1 MKPVRV
7 VSIVGL
13 ALLTA
18 GCAPP
23 TIPDSPAAALASP
36 FPTPVAAASSTA
48 SILPT
53 AASTKPSPTPEPI
66 MVSAVKGNVYI
77 RRGPD
82 LAFDPVSVLMDGQSA
97 RALARDVLAKWVQ
110 IQIPGGGQRTGWV
123 SVQTHFVALT
133 GNIKQLP
140 EVTPIDWPVM
150 ASLRNC
156 TRHAMEADP
165 GGIPIPAV
173 AAFPDN
179 DVPIHPGLYTIHDT
193 AVDGN
198 PEVMQVE
205 IREGVH
211 VDIRIDGNGNHNKCP
226 LP

>member
-13 ALLTA
+13 ALLMA

-23 TIPDSPAAALASP
+23 TIPNSPAAALASP

-53 AASTKPSPTPEPI
+53 AASTKPSPIPEPI

-82 LAFDPVSVLMDGQSA
+82 LAFDPVSVLMDGQST
-97 RALARDVLAKWVQ
+97 RVLARDVLAKWVQ
-110 IQIPGGGQRTGWV
+110 IPIPGQGQRTGWM

-133 GNIKQLP
+133 GDIMQLP
-140 EVTPIDWPVM
+140 ELTPTDWPVL

-156 TRHAMEADP
+156 TQHPMEADP
-165 GGIPIPAV
+165 GGILVPAV
-173 AAFPDN
+173 RDFPDN
-179 DVPIHPGLYTIHDT
+179 DVPVNPGAYTIHDLD
-193 AVDGN
+193 VDGS
-198 PEVMQVE
+198 PQLMQVE

-211 VDIRIDGNGNHNKCP
+211 IDIRTDGDGNHKKCP